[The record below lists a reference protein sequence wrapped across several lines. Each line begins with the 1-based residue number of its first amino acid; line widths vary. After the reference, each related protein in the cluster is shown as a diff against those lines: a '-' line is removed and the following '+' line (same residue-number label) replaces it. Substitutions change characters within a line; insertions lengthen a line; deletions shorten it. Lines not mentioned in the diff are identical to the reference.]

1 MNETYWTWL
10 GTAVL
15 LLIIFVPYVITVR
28 RSSKQQ
34 AMKRDHAI
42 ATGNNKPVAQHP
54 RIDQSLCIGCS
65 SCVISCPE
73 GALGLIDGIAE
84 LVQPSKCV
92 GHGICAEAC
101 PVSGIKIVLDPTKS
115 TAEIPLLDETY
126 ESNVPNIYL
135 IGELGGMA
143 LLRNAIFQ
151 GKHVIDSI
159 AEKTK
164 YQSQQRDHDLLDVV
178 IVGAGAAGL
187 SAGLRAIENELKF
200 VLIEKEETPG
210 GAILSYPRQKLVM
223 TVPVEIPKY
232 GWMRKK
238 ELSKEDLMDMWN
250 LIIKKTGLIVQC
262 NQKLENVVRENGHLL
277 VQTQAGQQYRTNNVV
292 LALGRRGTPR
302 KLNVPGEN
310 SSKVTY
316 QLIEAGKYENAKVM
330 VVGAGDAGVEAAIG
344 LSKQKGT
351 SVSLINTGDS
361 FAKTKPKNQERIQEA
376 QDNARIKVY
385 YNSKAKEI
393 KDKSVIITTPEG
405 EKEIDNDFVFVFAG
419 GEMPTPFL
427 KKIGIEFMQ
436 QERVF

>member
-1 MNETYWTWL
+1 MNETYWTL
-10 GTAVL
+10 IVTALL
-15 LLIIFVPYVITVR
+15 LLIIFVPYVVVVR
-28 RSSKQQ
+28 RSSKKR
-34 AMKRDHAI
+34 AKKRDQAI
-42 ATGNNKPVAQHP
+42 AMGADKPVAQHP

-65 SCVISCPE
+65 SCVIACPE

-84 LVQPSKCV
+84 LVLPAKCV

-126 ESNVPNIYL
+126 ESNLPNVYL

-159 AEKTK
+159 AEKIK
-164 YQSQQRDHDLLDVV
+164 YQSHKADKDIYDVA

-187 SAGLRAIENELKF
+187 SAGLRAIENELTY
-200 VLIEKEETPG
+200 VLIEKEESPG

-232 GWMRKK
+232 GWIRKK

-250 LIIKKTGLIVQC
+250 LIIKKTGLVIRC

-277 VQTQAGQQYRTNNVV
+277 IQTHTGEQFRANNVV

-310 SSKVTY
+310 TSKVTY
-316 QLIEAGKYENAKVM
+316 QLIEAGKYENCRVL

-351 SVSLINTGDS
+351 TVSLINTGDS
-361 FAKTKPKNQERIQEA
+361 FPRAKPKNQERIKEA
-376 QDNARIKVY
+376 EQNGRITIY
-385 YNSKAKEI
+385 YNSQTKEI
-393 KDKSVIITTPEG
+393 KEKSVNIITPQG
-405 EKEIDNDFVFVFAG
+405 DKEIDNDFVFVFAG

-436 QERVF
+436 KERVF